1 MSREFKDPVMSRCS
15 GFLTY
20 VARDACCYE
29 MTGGR
34 RTFCGE
40 YIELRHDPVYDD
52 CKKYEKPAYG
62 TCLHE
67 LEIRYLSDNMVAA
80 SQALNIVCDRSDFFK
95 NIFGDI
101 LDGTHT
107 ANMDFKLDSFNVVKR
122 DDGVTVYQMY
132 IDDVECSVETIR
144 CMEVFFTLLCM
155 DPVLVIEYIL
165 GLQVMNGIWSNI
177 RLIRNGAFEV
187 YKLADYYQYT
197 DLCLL
202 LETNMQCIFYNEIDR
217 YYNLFGRIERYTG
230 SRSDLVRTG
239 FLRYDAKQV
248 EEYLESTG
256 NGERVIHLTRVM
268 ARQNEESIRNGRG
281 QCKGGFILRV
291 NERDLA
297 RLDEL
302 VRANR
307 ASETVNPIVRMN
319 DKGEWR
325 ILNFLELRK
334 R

>member
-1 MSREFKDPVMSRCS
+1 MSRSFKDTVMGFCNRHIYFVAKRECVRKMERGSHKGKYIFDGQYMECPHGTAADKGEPKIYDTCS
-15 GFLTY
+15 Y
-20 VARDACCYE
+20 
-29 MTGGR
+29 
-34 RTFCGE
+34 
-40 YIELRHDPVYDD
+40 
-52 CKKYEKPAYG
+52 
-62 TCLHE
+62 E
-67 LEIRYLSDNMVAA
+67 LEIRYLSDKTIVA
-80 SQALNIVCDRSDFFK
+80 SQALNIVCDRSEFFK

-132 IDDVECSVETIR
+132 IDDVECSVATW

-155 DPVLVIEYIL
+155 EPDRVIDYIL
-165 GLQVMNGIWSNI
+165 GLQIMNGIWSII

-202 LETNMQCIFYNEIDR
+202 LEKNMECIFDNEWHR
-217 YYNLFGRIERYTG
+217 CQALSYYPDVYA
-230 SRSDLVRTG
+230 RSQWDLVKTG

-248 EEYLESTG
+248 KEYLESTG
-256 NGERVIHLTRVM
+256 NGGALIRSVNDVVRN
-268 ARQNEESIRNGRG
+268 NEKHILNEHA
-281 QCKGGFILRV
+281 QGGVNRFHV

-307 ASETVNPIVRMN
+307 ASETVNPIIRMN

-325 ILNFLELRK
+325 ILNFFELRK